1 MGEMAEHLD
10 DSYDF
15 SDEMR
20 EMDRQQFNDRRAAM
34 VRRFYENSRAEVGA
48 TIECAACGRKVVKR
62 SYQQKFCPPVVKGK
76 RKTYP
81 CKDLYH
87 NVTNPR
93 GKFAH
98 LREDHY
104 YPQT

>member
-15 SDEMR
+15 SHEMR
-20 EMDRQQFNDRRAAM
+20 ELDRQRFDDRRNSM
-34 VRRFYENSRAEVGA
+34 VRRFHENTRVEVGA

-62 SYQQKFCPPVVKGK
+62 SYQQKFCPPKVKGK

-81 CKDLYH
+81 CKDHYH
-87 NVTNPR
+87 NVVNPR

-98 LREDHY
+98 LAEDDY
-104 YPQT
+104 YPLT